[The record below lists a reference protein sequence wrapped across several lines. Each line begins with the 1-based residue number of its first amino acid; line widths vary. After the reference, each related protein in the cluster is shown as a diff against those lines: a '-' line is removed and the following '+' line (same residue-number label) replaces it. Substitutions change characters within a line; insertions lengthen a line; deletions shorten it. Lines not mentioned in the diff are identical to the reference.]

1 MGERETRDFMNLD
14 SFSHLP
20 LIRPARERA
29 STAASGV
36 RLFGVAVPHVP
47 DNGEKSSKDLTTNP
61 DSATVCSPGSGSESR
76 RRFVCHY
83 CCRHFPTSQAL
94 GGHQNAHKRERQHAK
109 RAKLYPDMAAALH
122 HQPATVDGHDV
133 HGLSHYHRH
142 HPRFGLDFPTIPHF
156 YPSRRASTSVGARFL
171 GSATQPIN
179 TSPFPWRVP
188 AAVHGGTSMGLVHA
202 DRVMPLPL
210 TIRDE
215 SRVGGAGRGFA
226 WSGNAAISASS
237 SSSSSSTSATS
248 SSSRFYREMR
258 SVTETVN
265 LDLHL

>member
-20 LIRPARERA
+20 FIRPARERA
-29 STAASGV
+29 STTASGV
-36 RLFGVAVPHVP
+36 RLFGVEVPHVP

-109 RAKLYPDMAAALH
+109 RAQLYPDMAAALH
-122 HQPATVDGHDV
+122 HQPSTVDGHNV
-133 HGLSHYHRH
+133 HELSHYHRH
-142 HPRFGLDFPTIPHF
+142 HPCFGLDFPTIPH
-156 YPSRRASTSVGARFL
+156 YPSWRASTSVGARFL

-188 AAVHGGTSMGLVHA
+188 AAVHGGTNMGLVHA

-210 TIRDE
+210 TRGDE
-215 SRVGGAGRGFA
+215 SRVGGAGGGFG

-237 SSSSSSTSATS
+237 SSSSSSITTTTS
-248 SSSRFYREMR
+248 SSSRFYYEMQ